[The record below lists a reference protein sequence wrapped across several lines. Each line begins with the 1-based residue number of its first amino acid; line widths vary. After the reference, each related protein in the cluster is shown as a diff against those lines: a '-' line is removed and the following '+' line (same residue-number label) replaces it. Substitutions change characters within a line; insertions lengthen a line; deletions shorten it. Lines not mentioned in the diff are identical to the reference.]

1 MRRCI
6 ICLSDFNSD
15 EAFIPALRC
24 SCVIV
29 VHKECWDQW
38 TGACLYCR
46 EYAHGTLP
54 IYIEIERPQQS
65 PLDLIRICLLY
76 LVLLAFITWF
86 QLYMRFH
93 ITRN

>member
-1 MRRCI
+1 MRGCI
-6 ICLSDFNSD
+6 ICLSDFSSD

-46 EYAHGTLP
+46 EYAHAP
-54 IYIEIERPQQS
+54 IYIEIERPRQN
-65 PLDLIRICLLY
+65 PLDLIRVCLLY
-76 LVLLAFITWF
+76 LVLLVFITWF
-86 QLYMRFH
+86 QLYARVY